1 MITIHNFNKI
11 KGKTFITQ
19 KPYNIWQVTYAGE
32 TPDYVGQ
39 VNNIYLIK
47 IQSQNNNTFIHNIFI
62 DRVKKGTQ
70 IYNPITFAAESKE
83 YYEVTVSWNTNTYK
97 MHKSIIKN
105 FDAVKL
111 YMDELVETID

>member
-19 KPYNIWQVTYAGE
+19 KPYNIWQVIYAGE
-32 TPDYVGQ
+32 MD
-39 VNNIYLIK
+39 NIYQIK
-47 IQSQNNNTFIHNIFI
+47 IQSQNNTTLIHNIFI

-83 YYEVTVSWNTNTYK
+83 YYEVTVSWNANTYK

-105 FDAVKL
+105 LDAVKL
-111 YMDELVETID
+111 YMDELIETID